1 MSSIAIKHCI
11 FQFFI
16 LNCYP
21 SLQRG
26 SSAGPFVEFLCLKV
40 LPSLKQVTE
49 EETRQEL
56 LQLMAEGCL
65 CPVDSDM
72 AVKCLEPVFNC
83 LLVSVHGPRATN
95 TPLLW
100 CCSYNLLC
108 IPSSTC
114 SVLVDNYILS
124 TPFCRLRCPSLLPRE
139 RRPLSSCS
147 L

>member
-95 TPLLW
+95 TPLCGVVAIIYCVFLRQLAVFW
-100 CCSYNLLC
+100 LIIIYYL
-108 IPSSTC
+108 P
-114 SVLVDNYILS
+114 
-124 TPFCRLRCPSLLPRE
+124 PFVG
-139 RRPLSSCS
+139 
-147 L
+147 